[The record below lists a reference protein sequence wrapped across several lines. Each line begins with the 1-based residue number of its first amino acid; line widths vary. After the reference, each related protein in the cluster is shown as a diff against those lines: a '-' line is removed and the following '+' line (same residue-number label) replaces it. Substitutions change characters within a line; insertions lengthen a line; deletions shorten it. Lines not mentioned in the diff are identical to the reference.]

1 MPIVECK
8 DCDKRFY
15 YNPSWSGSG
24 YPQQDRCTE
33 CCQGRTP
40 ESVRSRQEWED
51 HHPFASKKYDTSP
64 YRVGE
69 RAGVAIHD
77 GGCGAKPSHR
87 IVTVREITPRGT
99 IVADDGY
106 TFLNG
111 QCYGKSSNVT
121 EIVPLTREIEDECLL
136 RDIKKDFAMF
146 WGQEKDDIS
155 LETVVSL
162 LDTLMAWKK
171 DQAKRVSRSVR

>member
-51 HHPFASKKYDTSP
+51 HHPFAPKKYDTSP

-77 GGCGAKPSHR
+77 GG
-87 IVTVREITPRGT
+87 
-99 IVADDGY
+99 
-106 TFLNG
+106 
-111 QCYGKSSNVT
+111 
-121 EIVPLTREIEDECLL
+121 
-136 RDIKKDFAMF
+136 
-146 WGQEKDDIS
+146 WQEKDDIS